1 MDRCRRLAERLYNI
15 ENPVGP
21 QPSTNRSQPSSA
33 ADPTLAA
40 IIIFLNRSDA
50 NLARRAK
57 SLLSSF
63 FFCARTDL
71 FLGRLRAPPDGF
83 NNPPDTWNRPGER
96 FGRIVEGCWSTVE
109 RKKDARKRVPPRKE
123 SINGRDA
130 VYPTQ
135 PSGTE
140 GYARSAMAIKPRR
153 VARRPSRAGSLT
165 SAVKEA
171 VDRVTQT
178 LPIDWFGEMFG
189 ETGGFGGGDVAIGSE
204 SAQRD

>member
-83 NNPPDTWNRPGER
+83 NNPPDTRNRPGER
-96 FGRIVEGCWSTVE
+96 FFCTSSPRPVFDRTGDWGAQAASLQVSAACRDYVGTDRSRLIASTV
-109 RKKDARKRVPPRKE
+109 V
-123 SINGRDA
+123 G
-130 VYPTQ
+130 
-135 PSGTE
+135 
-140 GYARSAMAIKPRR
+140 
-153 VARRPSRAGSLT
+153 
-165 SAVKEA
+165 
-171 VDRVTQT
+171 T
-178 LPIDWFGEMFG
+178 LPATAG
-189 ETGGFGGGDVAIGSE
+189 
-204 SAQRD
+204 